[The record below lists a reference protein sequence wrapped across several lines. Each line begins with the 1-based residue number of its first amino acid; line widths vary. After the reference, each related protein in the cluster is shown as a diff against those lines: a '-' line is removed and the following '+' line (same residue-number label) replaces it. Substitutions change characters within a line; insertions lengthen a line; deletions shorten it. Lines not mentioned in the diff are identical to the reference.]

1 MTKIS
6 EDPRCSGCPMLKVD
20 FKYESDGVEV
30 HHKGSEQ
37 NLVLPQIGPSLR
49 LALAE
54 APGEEESKACQPLV
68 GGSGRVMNMLWGKS
82 GVKRE
87 SLTILNTI
95 NCRPPANIYPTDPAA
110 RRYIS
115 EQDGKIA
122 VEQCYRNH
130 VKPVLE
136 SRPWTRIDA
145 IGEKALRKIT
155 GKTDGIMKW
164 RGSPLPQVGQLK
176 ETVIGILHPSYLM
189 RDQSMIPATIS
200 DLKKGLDVPPEHYNL
215 QPTVDD
221 VFSFI
226 GSKVLCF
233 DIETDRRTN
242 KITMVGLATH
252 PYYVTVVPFTGN
264 YVGAL
269 MHVFKSA
276 EELVGQ
282 NLVSFDIPFLE
293 RNEVRFTNMKQIW
306 DTMLMHHL
314 VQPDCPHDL
323 EFISSIFT
331 QKPAWKHLN
340 NENMALY
347 CARDV
352 DVTLQSYLQL
362 RPLIKQLGMEDLYK
376 YSQVPLAKICSLM
389 HNTGV
394 RTDPK
399 KLKELAIDLRKDLE
413 KLEVQLPKE
422 LQAYDKPIRVRV
434 PAPVG
439 TLGKSGKPVK
449 FIHIPGTERVVPWN
463 SPGQVGHYL
472 YETLALPQQFHP
484 KTKKVTTD
492 KDALERL
499 FRKTKNP
506 VLEILRKVQSL
517 DTIING
523 FLSDDEDN
531 PHQAAQ
537 GEVHSNFLPHGTS
550 TGRLSSSDPNMQNIS
565 PKAKF
570 IYVPNHNDWCW
581 IEADF
586 SSLENTL
593 AAYFAND
600 EDRLRRM
607 NEPGFNE
614 HKWLANQIY
623 GIPIAEIDKAGWQ
636 YDRAKHTNH
645 GADAGM
651 GPKMMAMKYNVPE
664 KDCRDL
670 LLMWKK
676 LNWKSVQW
684 QERTGNQGIKDGV
697 LRNPFSRKRWLWSQ
711 KAYTE
716 GLRFF
721 LQGTGADICIRAMI
735 ALMYERIGWSEEN
748 VLKVSSVL
756 APLPRPATLNVQ
768 VHDSLLVSSPYNLV
782 EQCQEQM
789 SKAMT
794 QAWAPLGGFKFK
806 IAFKVG
812 EPGASWGEL
821 KEQK

>member
-1 MTKIS
+1 
-6 EDPRCSGCPMLKVD
+6 MLKVD
-20 FKYESDGVEV
+20 FKYDEDGVEV
-30 HHKGSEQ
+30 HHKGWEQ
-37 NLVLPQIGPSLR
+37 NLVPPQVGPSLR

-54 APGEEESKACQPLV
+54 APGREEAAQGQPLV
-68 GGSGRVMNMLWGKS
+68 GGSGRVMNMLWGKA
-82 GVKRE
+82 GIKRE
-87 SLTILNTI
+87 SLTIINTI
-95 NCRPPANIYPTDPAA
+95 NCRPPANLYPTDPAA
-110 RRYIS
+110 RKYIS
-115 EQDGKIA
+115 EPDAKVA

-130 VKPVLE
+130 VKPLLD

-145 IGEKALRKIT
+145 IGDKALRKLT

-164 RGSPLPQVGQLK
+164 RGSPLPVHGEDK
-176 ETVIGILHPSYLM
+176 PKVIGILHPSYLM

-200 DLKKGLDVPPEHYNL
+200 DLKKGLDVPPEHYQL

-221 VFSFI
+221 VLSFCNA
-226 GSKVLCF
+226 KVLCF

-242 KITMVGLATH
+242 KITMVGLAVK
-252 PYYVTVVPFTGN
+252 PYYVTVVPWSGN
-264 YVGAL
+264 YIGAL
-269 MHVFKSA
+269 MAVFKTA

-282 NLVSFDIPFLE
+282 NHISFDIPFLE
-293 RNEVRFTNMKQIW
+293 RNEVRFDNLKQLW
-306 DTMLMHHL
+306 DIMLLHHL

-362 RPLIKQLGMEDLYK
+362 RPLVKQLGMEDLYK
-376 YSQVPLAKICSLM
+376 YSQVPLAKVCKLM
-389 HNTGV
+389 HDVGV
-394 RTDPK
+394 KTDPARLK
-399 KLKELAIDLRKDLE
+399 QLRIQYLAELKELEE
-413 KLEVQLPKE
+413 KLPQE
-422 LQAYDKPIRVRV
+422 LKPYDKPIRVREL
-434 PAPVG
+434 APKG

-449 FIHIPGTERVVPWN
+449 YIHVPGVERVTPWS
-463 SPGQVGHYL
+463 SPKVVADYL
-472 YETLALPQQFHP
+472 YGTLQLPEQFHP
-484 KTKKVTTD
+484 KTKKLTTD

-506 VLEILRKVQSL
+506 DLDILRKVNSL
-517 DTIING
+517 STIISG
-523 FLSDDEDN
+523 FLQDDDS
-531 PHQAAQ
+531 HSISQ
-537 GEVHSNFLPHGTS
+537 GMTHANFLPHGTS
-550 TGRLSSSDPNMQNIS
+550 TGRLSSSEPNMQNIT
-565 PKAKF
+565 PKAKH
-570 IYVPNHNDWCW
+570 IYVPNHPDWCW

-716 GLRFF
+716 GLRFI
-721 LQGTGADICIRAMI
+721 LQGTGADICIRSMI

-748 VLKVSSVL
+748 VLKVSCVL

-768 VHDSLLVSSPYNLV
+768 VHDSLLVASPYHLV
-782 EQCQEQM
+782 EECKEQLT
-789 SKAMT
+789 KAMT
-794 QAWAPLGGFKFK
+794 QQWPQLGGFQFK
-806 IAFKVG
+806 IAFKIG
-812 EPGASWGEL
+812 APGASWAEIR
-821 KEQK
+821 EQK